1 MSYKKFEKEL
11 PVVQDS
17 STKRMMNSCVDE
29 MLCRQNV
36 PSTKCSV
43 DEMFCRRDALST
55 KCFVDENL
63 STKHHVDEMPCRR
76 SVCRQ
81 KIFDEMRFENS
92 CRRNVCRR
100 KCQSTI
106 NMGFYA
112 GIRSIVTNMDL
123 WTGKYFSRS

>member
-17 STKRMMNSCVDE
+17 STKRMMNSFVDE

-36 PSTKCSV
+36 
-43 DEMFCRRDALST
+43 LST
-55 KCFVDENL
+55 KCFVDEMLCRRNAL
-63 STKHHVDEMPCRR
+63 STKICRQNIMSTKCPVDEVSVDKMPCRR

-92 CRRNVCRR
+92 CRRNAFR
-100 KCQSTI
+100 KFVSTKCLSTKVSVDHQH
-106 NMGFYA
+106 
-112 GIRSIVTNMDL
+112 GIL
-123 WTGKYFSRS
+123 